1 MSEKGIEFL
10 IELQNVDS
18 GIDER
23 GQTEKTLFSRQEQ
36 IDQTLQTIEDDFL
49 DKKEKLKNTRRE
61 KMGKELQIREIDEK
75 LQRHEDE
82 KYRVKSTNE
91 FEALE
96 REIANLEKQKDKEED
111 YLLELMERE
120 DELSGLLPSL
130 EKQVQVDR
138 KKLTKEKGDLTRQL
152 ANLKKDKEHLIK
164 KRDQLL
170 SQIDVVYHSQYEQLR
185 KTRAG
190 LAVAMIEDGV
200 CGGCNVKVSPSLIGQ
215 AKRGQIV
222 YCESCSRIIYKGTRS
237 GD

>member
-18 GIDER
+18 GIDGR
-23 GQTEKTLFSRQEQ
+23 GQTEKTLSLRQEQ

-49 DKKEKLKNTRRE
+49 DKKEKLKNTRGE

-111 YLLELMERE
+111 YLLGLMERE

-138 KKLTKEKGDLTRQL
+138 KKLTKEKGDSTRQL

-164 KRDQLL
+164 KREQLF
-170 SQIDVVYHSQYEQLR
+170 SQIDAVYHNQYEQLR

-190 LAVAMIEDGV
+190 LAVVMIEDGV